1 METPDESVHTFGA
14 IRCPS
19 LRELLDRSEIELDQV
34 AKALDLVNH
43 FAYGHRHASLMPSE
57 RRNRLTLFKLV
68 NLVRYLDLLPDV
80 EVYDIG
86 YRCPEQLRAYHCCL
100 KVSIQRA
107 YSRGIDRVS
116 LRIAEQAHERLWQ
129 VQQAVTQFYDGLS

>member
-57 RRNRLTLFKLV
+57 RRNRLYINHL
-68 NLVRYLDLLPDV
+68 RYCIRSVLARNARFR
-80 EVYDIG
+80 EVTHI
-86 YRCPEQLRAYHCCL
+86 L
-100 KVSIQRA
+100 
-107 YSRGIDRVS
+107 
-116 LRIAEQAHERLWQ
+116 
-129 VQQAVTQFYDGLS
+129 